1 MTHTKKFIH
10 SYCLPCNYVTKPFSI
25 LQRVIKSQR
34 FCISFG
40 QSKIL
45 GLNSLFVNMT
55 WENPISFYYKEKVIN
70 NNDNNNNKIQC
81 FFLSKIFAVKL
92 SDLFLIF
99 HI

>member
-1 MTHTKKFIH
+1 MTYTKKIIH
-10 SYCLPCNYVTKPFSI
+10 GYCLPCNYVTKPFSI
-25 LQRVIKSQR
+25 LHRVVKSQR

-45 GLNSLFVNMT
+45 VLNSLFVTMT
-55 WENPISFYYKEKVIN
+55 WENTISFYYKVKVIN
-70 NNDNNNNKIQC
+70 NNNNKIQC
-81 FFLSKIFAVKL
+81 FFLLKIFAAKF